1 VTVARVS
8 GRVPTSTG
16 SGQPH
21 SRRAR
26 WAVGLSLVSGV
37 MILASIAIATICAAV
52 GAETA
57 GIGALLP
64 PGAFGS
70 LAAFVL
76 AIVAK
81 VRHEQRSLL

>member
-1 VTVARVS
+1 
-8 GRVPTSTG
+8 
-16 SGQPH
+16 
-21 SRRAR
+21 
-26 WAVGLSLVSGV
+26 
-37 MILASIAIATICAAV
+37 MILASIAIATISSAV

-81 VRHEQRSLL
+81 VRHEHWSLLWLPVAVFPAAVLFWALGEAFLWE